1 MRTVCATPYPAH
13 AVKINKRRT
22 YFSAKRSCSRFS
34 AAVKNSSIS
43 AADGIFSS
51 SDDGFLLWDS
61 GGVFDGLSIEV
72 WSSESPQIS
81 LSGLVSSLLENV
93 KEKVWLV

>member
-22 YFSAKRSCSRFS
+22 YFSVKRSCSRFS

-51 SDDGFLLWDS
+51 SDDGFLL
-61 GGVFDGLSIEV
+61 
-72 WSSESPQIS
+72 
-81 LSGLVSSLLENV
+81 
-93 KEKVWLV
+93 